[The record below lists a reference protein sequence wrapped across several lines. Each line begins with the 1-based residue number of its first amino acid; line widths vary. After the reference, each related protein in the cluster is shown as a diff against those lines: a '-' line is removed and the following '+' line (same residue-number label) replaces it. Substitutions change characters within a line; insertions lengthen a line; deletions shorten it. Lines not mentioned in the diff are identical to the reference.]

1 MSVAD
6 VINCM
11 AETHSGRCAR
21 CMTCRIVRALEN
33 MGDHD
38 AVAGIARHVDRI
50 GDELGVIS
58 EYVERL

>member
-21 CMTCRIVRALEN
+21 CMTCRLVRAVEN
-33 MGDHD
+33 LRVDVDSNELAKHL
-38 AVAGIARHVDRI
+38 DRI

-58 EYVERL
+58 EVAERF